1 MLDNY
6 STKMST
12 RALRRMQEAANADP
26 LAAAAEGDAADE
38 SEENEQT
45 ETVAANKFDFVSSVC
60 Q

>member
-1 MLDNY
+1 
-6 STKMST
+6 MST